1 MGGGAKLLL
10 NPRTDKVERERALV
24 QLNNQLPT
32 NQSSRVYS
40 YNGLSITVNAAGN
53 NGWYVVSDED
63 EQEIKEHCKKVL
75 PKDK

>member
-1 MGGGAKLLL
+1 MGGGVKSSL

-24 QLNNQLPT
+24 QLNNQSPT

-63 EQEIKEHCKKVL
+63 EQQIKKQCQK
-75 PKDK
+75 KDKENC